1 MNLLVKNARI
11 VDSAH
16 DFHGDVY
23 IENGKIKE
31 VSTEIVKENV
41 EKIDAEGRT
50 LMPSFIDTHTH
61 FRDPGLTYK
70 EDIETGSKAAVRG
83 GYTGVCL
90 MANTKPV
97 VSDKKTL
104 EYVRNRG
111 KEVGLVDLHQCV
123 SVTKDFD
130 GVTLEHLNNFKDDKN
145 LKAISDD
152 GKGVVSNE
160 VMRRAL
166 ELTKETGWI
175 VMSHAECP
183 EFSKLDMRLAEDMM
197 TIRDVELAKYTKGR
211 LHMCHVSTVKSMKAI
226 IDAKMEGAN
235 VTCEVTPHH
244 VFLTQDISN
253 YRVNPPIREKE
264 DVKYIHW
271 AIKNGFVD
279 CIGTDHAPHTEEDKK
294 NGSPGM
300 VGLETAF
307 PICYTALV
315 KDGDVS
321 LNKLSELMSKNGAK
335 LLGMNKGT
343 IEPGKD
349 GDLVLVDL
357 DKKICINSDEFASK
371 GRNTP
376 YEGMEFYG
384 EVLMTIKS
392 GKIVY
397 KK

>member
-1 MNLLVKNARI
+1 MNLLIKNARI
-11 VDSAH
+11 VDAAH
-16 DFHGDVY
+16 DFYGDIY

-31 VSTEIVKENV
+31 ISEEIIKGDV
-41 EKIDAEGRT
+41 ETIDALGKV

-90 MANTKPV
+90 MANTKPI
-97 VSDKKTL
+97 VSDKETL
-104 EYVRNRG
+104 DFVRNRS
-111 KEVGLVDLHQCV
+111 KEVGLVDVHQCV

-130 GVTLEHLNNFKDDKN
+130 GVTLEHLESFKEDKE

-160 VMRRAL
+160 AMRRAL
-166 ELTKETGWI
+166 ELTKETGWV

-197 TIRDVELAKYTKGR
+197 TIRDVELAKYTGGR

-244 VFLTQDISN
+244 IFLTQDISN

-264 DVKYIHW
+264 DVEYIHW
-271 AIKNGFVD
+271 AIKHGYVD
-279 CIGTDHAPHTEEDKK
+279 TIGTDHAPHTKEDKE
-294 NGSPGM
+294 NGAPGM
-300 VGLETAF
+300 VGLETSF
-307 PICYTALV
+307 PICYTSLV
-315 KDGDVS
+315 KHGDIS
-321 LNKLSELMSKNGAK
+321 LNKLSEIMSKNGAN

-343 IEPGKD
+343 VEIGKD

-357 DKKICINSDEFASK
+357 DKKIKVDSSKFASK

>member
-1 MNLLVKNARI
+1 MNLLIKNARI
-11 VDSAH
+11 VDAAH
-16 DFHGDVY
+16 DFYGDIY

-31 VSTEIVKENV
+31 ISEEIIKGDV
-41 EKIDAEGRT
+41 ETIDALGKV

-90 MANTKPV
+90 MANTKPI
-97 VSDKKTL
+97 VSDKETL
-104 EYVRNRG
+104 DFVRNRS
-111 KEVGLVDLHQCV
+111 KEVGLVDVHQCV

-130 GVTLEHLNNFKDDKN
+130 GVTLEHLESFKEDKE

-160 VMRRAL
+160 AMRRAL
-166 ELTKETGWI
+166 ELTKETGWV

-197 TIRDVELAKYTKGR
+197 TIRDVELAKYTGGR

-226 IDAKMEGAN
+226 IDAKMDGADI
-235 VTCEVTPHH
+235 TCEVTPHH
-244 VFLTQDISN
+244 IFLTQDISN
-253 YRVNPPIREKE
+253 YRVNPTIREKE
-264 DVKYIHW
+264 DVEYIHW
-271 AIKNGFVD
+271 AIKHGYVD
-279 CIGTDHAPHTEEDKK
+279 TIGTDHAPHTKEDKE
-294 NGSPGM
+294 NGAPGM
-300 VGLETAF
+300 VGLETSF
-307 PICYTALV
+307 PICYTSLV
-315 KDGDVS
+315 KHGDIS
-321 LNKLSELMSKNGAK
+321 LNKLSEIMSKNGAN

-343 IEPGKD
+343 VEIGKD

-357 DKKICINSDEFASK
+357 DKKIKVDSSKFASK

>member
-1 MNLLVKNARI
+1 MNLLIKNARI
-11 VDSAH
+11 VDASH
-16 DFHGDVY
+16 DFHGDIY
-23 IENGKIKE
+23 IEDGKIKE
-31 VSTEIVKENV
+31 ISKEIIKSDV
-41 EKIDAEGRT
+41 ETIDAQGKV

-90 MANTKPV
+90 MANTNPI
-97 VSDKKTL
+97 VSDKETL
-104 EYVRNRG
+104 EFVRNRG
-111 KEVGLVDLHQCV
+111 KEVGLVDVHQCV

-130 GVTLEHLNNFKDDKN
+130 GTTLEHLENFKEDKE

-160 VMRRAL
+160 AMRRAL
-166 ELTKETGWI
+166 ELTKETGWV

-197 TIRDVELAKYTKGR
+197 TIRDVELAKYTGGR
-211 LHMCHVSTVKSMKAI
+211 LHMCHVSTVKSMEAI

-244 VFLTQDISN
+244 IFLTQDISN

-264 DVKYIHW
+264 DVEYIHW
-271 AIKNGFVD
+271 AIKHGYVD
-279 CIGTDHAPHTEEDKK
+279 TIGTDHAPHTKEDKEK
-294 NGSPGM
+294 GAPGM
-300 VGLETAF
+300 VGLETSF
-307 PICYTALV
+307 PICYTSLV
-315 KDGDVS
+315 KDGHIS
-321 LNKLSELMSKNGAK
+321 LNKLSEIMSKNGAS
-335 LLGMNKGT
+335 LLGMNKGL

-357 DKKICINSDEFASK
+357 DKKIKVDSSEFASK

>member
-1 MNLLVKNARI
+1 MNLLIKNARI
-11 VDSAH
+11 VDAAH
-16 DFHGDVY
+16 DFYGDIY

-31 VSTEIVKENV
+31 ISEEIIKGDV
-41 EKIDAEGRT
+41 ETIDALGKV

-90 MANTKPV
+90 MANTKPI
-97 VSDKKTL
+97 VSDKETL
-104 EYVRNRG
+104 DFVRNRS
-111 KEVGLVDLHQCV
+111 KEVGLVDVHQCV

-130 GVTLEHLNNFKDDKN
+130 GVTLEHLESFKEDKE

-160 VMRRAL
+160 AMRRAL
-166 ELTKETGWI
+166 ELTKETGWV

-197 TIRDVELAKYTKGR
+197 TIRDVELAKYTGGR
-211 LHMCHVSTVKSMKAI
+211 LHMCHVSTVKSMEAI

-244 VFLTQDISN
+244 IFLTQDISN

-264 DVKYIHW
+264 DVEYIHW
-271 AIKNGFVD
+271 AIKHGYVD
-279 CIGTDHAPHTEEDKK
+279 TIGTDHAPHTKEDKEK
-294 NGSPGM
+294 GAPGM
-300 VGLETAF
+300 VGLETSF
-307 PICYTALV
+307 PICYTSLV
-315 KDGDVS
+315 KHGDIS
-321 LNKLSELMSKNGAK
+321 LNKLSEIMSKNGAN

-343 IEPGKD
+343 VEIGKD

-357 DKKICINSDEFASK
+357 DKKIKVDSSKFASK

>member
-1 MNLLVKNARI
+1 MNLLIKNARI
-11 VDSAH
+11 VDAAH

-31 VSTEIVKENV
+31 ISDEIAKGNV
-41 EKIDAEGRT
+41 EVIDAEGKT
-50 LMPSFIDTHTH
+50 LMPAFIDTHTH

-90 MANTKPV
+90 MANTKPI
-97 VSDKKTL
+97 VSDKETL
-104 EYVRNRG
+104 EYIRNRG

-130 GVTLEHLNNFKDDKN
+130 GVTLEHLEAFKGDKN

-160 VMRRAL
+160 TMRRAL
-166 ELTKETGWI
+166 ELTKETGWV

-197 TIRDVELAKYTKGR
+197 TIRDVELAKYTNGR
-211 LHMCHVSTVKSMKAI
+211 LHMCHVSTVKSMEAI

-244 VFLTQDISN
+244 IFLTQDVSN

-264 DVKYIHW
+264 DVEYLHW
-271 AIKNGFVD
+271 AIKHGFVD

-307 PICYTALV
+307 PICYTSLV
-315 KDGDVS
+315 KDGNIT
-321 LNKLSELMSKNGAK
+321 LNKLSEIMSKNGAK

-343 IEPGKD
+343 IEIGKD

-357 DKKICINSDEFASK
+357 DKKIKVDSSKFASK
-371 GRNTP
+371 GKNTP

-384 EVLMTIKS
+384 EILMTVKS

>member
-1 MNLLVKNARI
+1 MNLLIKNARI
-11 VDSAH
+11 VDAAH
-16 DFHGDVY
+16 DFHGDIY

-31 VSTEIVKENV
+31 ISKEIVKNDV
-41 EKIDAEGRT
+41 ETIDALGKV

-90 MANTKPV
+90 MANTKPI

-104 EYVRNRG
+104 EFVRNRG

-130 GVTLEHLNNFKDDKN
+130 GTTLEHLENFKEDKE

-160 VMRRAL
+160 AMRRAL
-166 ELTKETGWI
+166 ELTKETGWV

-197 TIRDVELAKYTKGR
+197 TIRDVELAKYTGGR
-211 LHMCHVSTVKSMKAI
+211 LHMCHVSTVKSMEAI

-244 VFLTQDISN
+244 IFLTQDISN
-253 YRVNPPIREKE
+253 YRVNPPIREKA
-264 DVKYIHW
+264 DVEYIHW
-271 AIKNGFVD
+271 AIKHGYVD
-279 CIGTDHAPHTEEDKK
+279 CIGTDHAPHTKEDKEK
-294 NGSPGM
+294 GAPGM

-307 PICYTALV
+307 SICYTSLV
-315 KDGDVS
+315 KDGDIS
-321 LNKLSELMSKNGAK
+321 LNKLSEIMSKNGAN
-335 LLGMNKGT
+335 LLGMNKGLV
-343 IEPGKD
+343 EPGKD

-357 DKKICINSDEFASK
+357 DKKIKVDSSEFASK